1 MSGLARALLGFSL
14 FCFTLAAFGRA
25 LQAIAFGDWLEAA
38 LSLGFASVFAT
49 GLYII
54 IAKRRG

>member
-14 FCFTLAAFGRA
+14 FCLTLAAFGRVWV
-25 LQAIAFGDWLEAA
+25 AIGFGDWLEAA

-49 GLYII
+49 ALYIV
-54 IAKRRG
+54 IAKGRG

>member
-1 MSGLARALLGFSL
+1 MSNLARALLGFSL
-14 FCFTLAAFGRA
+14 FCLMLSAFGRVWV
-25 LQAIAFGDWLEAA
+25 AIGFGDWLKAA
-38 LSLGFASVFAT
+38 LSWGFASVFAT